1 MERLTEWVGD
11 TTMLIRPQHGDSRL
25 IRSNYMTKA
34 DIDAVR
40 RLAEYEDTGWMP
52 NEIVKKELAA
62 TYNKLLDT
70 LSLTNRAINC
80 LHRAN
85 INTIGDLLSLES
97 QELWHIR
104 GLGVAIYDD
113 IMQALQKA
121 GLQMQREK

>member
-11 TTMLIRPQHGDSRL
+11 TPMLIRPQHGNASL
-25 IRSNYMTKA
+25 LRSNYMNSK

-85 INTIGDLLSLES
+85 INTIGDLLALET

-121 GLQMQREK
+121 GLRMKSEE

>member
-1 MERLTEWVGD
+1 
-11 TTMLIRPQHGDSRL
+11 MLIRPQHGDSRL

>member
-11 TTMLIRPQHGDSRL
+11 TPMLIRPQHGDSRL